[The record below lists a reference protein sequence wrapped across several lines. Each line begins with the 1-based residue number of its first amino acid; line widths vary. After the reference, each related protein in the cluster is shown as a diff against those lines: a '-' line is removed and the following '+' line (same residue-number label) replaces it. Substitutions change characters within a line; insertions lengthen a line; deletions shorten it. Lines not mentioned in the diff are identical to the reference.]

1 MLILVTF
8 IYNYYIFIIISVKE
22 VYILVTFGERIR
34 MERLKRNLSLDKLA
48 EDLGTTKQSL
58 SRYEN
63 NQREPKL
70 FTLTQ
75 LADYFNCSA
84 DYLLGRTDNREGII
98 IKEVIQ
104 GHDIEVEVDKSVYP
118 NGVSKEDIMK
128 ALDLIKSTLDQNF
141 SHDSTEK

>member
-1 MLILVTF
+1 M
-8 IYNYYIFIIISVKE
+8 
-22 VYILVTFGERIR
+22 VTFGERIR
-34 MERLKRNLSLDKLA
+34 TERLKRNLSLDKLA

-118 NGVSKEDIMK
+118 NVVPKEDIMK